1 MVKELKAKEEIVFNS
16 IKEKV
21 SPFSKVTRGD
31 LRKNDWMSIKK
42 QSQKKH

>member
-1 MVKELKAKEEIVFNS
+1 MVKELKAKELETIQ
-16 IKEKV
+16 KEKV